1 MRVHI
6 SLLKRVIFALIPS
19 ALLLVAATVAVR
31 GLEATRAIDTTRADD
46 RAKYPPVDLLSR
58 KSSLSG
64 PVWVVNRSGS
74 INESR
79 VPVEKRAGD
88 WRVLVVGES
97 FAKGSPWADYYEK
110 LGQGHG
116 GIPDWIAAET
126 AMRCPSVNVQM
137 INAGSGAASSGV
149 VLGIARELMVTSPDL
164 MIVMCGNNEGFVDR
178 TRLGDALQEWALYR
192 ALKKGI
198 LPEPTRSHRPYFTP
212 QDDDTQK
219 IRDHYERNIRD
230 MVATAREAGV
240 TPVLATLPINV
251 KYPREG
257 TIRPEDSAW
266 PEDDAA
272 IVEGQRR
279 QYQDGDCP
287 GAIEAYLRSP
297 NEAWA
302 ARYIG
307 ECLERMNRTD
317 DAREMLRVY
326 VENMPQNRIRPSMN
340 DFVRRLARD
349 ENLVLVDLERHAD
362 DLSPTGITSPDLFVD
377 FCHMTWR
384 GYYLM
389 AREILRVLWE
399 RELVPH
405 AAGEP
410 RPNPS
415 IEEIIDA
422 NGWQRLRE
430 VGDRRGG

>member
-1 MRVHI
+1 MRIHLSPV
-6 SLLKRVIFALIPS
+6 KRAVFALVPA
-19 ALLLVAATVAVR
+19 ALLLIAATFAVR
-31 GLEATRAIDTTRADD
+31 GLEATRAIDTTRPDD

-58 KSSLSG
+58 EATPDG
-64 PVWVVNRSGS
+64 DVWVVNRTTS

-79 VPVEKRAGD
+79 IPVEKKSGD

-126 AMRCPSVNVQM
+126 TMRCPSVNVQM
-137 INAGSGAASSGV
+137 VNAGSGAANSGV
-149 VLGIARELMVTSPDL
+149 VLGISSELMVTSPDL

-198 LPEPTRSHRPYFTP
+198 LPEPRRAERPYFTP
-212 QDDDTQK
+212 QDEDAQR

-230 MVATAREAGV
+230 MVAVAREAGV
-240 TPVLATLPINV
+240 TPVLATLPINS
-251 KYPREG
+251 KYPRAG
-257 TIRPEDSAW
+257 TARPQGAPW
-266 PEDDAA
+266 PEDDVA
-272 IVEGQRR
+272 ILEGQRR
-279 QYQDGDCP
+279 QFRDGDCP

-307 ECLERMNRTD
+307 ECLERMNRID
-317 DAREMLRVY
+317 EAREMLRVY

-340 DFVRRLARD
+340 DFVRRLAA
-349 ENLVLVDLERHAD
+349 EESLVLVDLERYAQ

-389 AREILRVLWE
+389 AREILRALWE
-399 RELVPH
+399 RDLVPH
-405 AAGEP
+405 GAGEP
-410 RPNPS
+410 LPS
-415 IEEIIDA
+415 PTIDEIIDA

-430 VGDRRGG
+430 VERR

>member
-6 SLLKRVIFALIPS
+6 SPFKRVIFALIPVT
-19 ALLLVAATVAVR
+19 LLLAAATVAMRV
-31 GLEATRAIDTTRADD
+31 LEKEKTIDTTRADD
-46 RAKYPPVDLLSR
+46 RAKYPPVDLLTR
-58 KSSLSG
+58 ETTLNG
-64 PVWVVNRSGS
+64 PIWVVTRSGS

-79 VPVEKRAGD
+79 VPVEKKPGD

-126 AMRCPSVNVQM
+126 AMRCPSMNVQM
-137 INAGSGAASSGV
+137 INAGSGAANSGV
-149 VLGIARELMVTSPDL
+149 VLGIARDLMVTSPDL

-198 LPEPTRSHRPYFTP
+198 LPEPRRSERPYFTP
-212 QDDDTQK
+212 QDADAQR

-230 MVATAREAGV
+230 MVAAAREAGV
-240 TPVLATLPINV
+240 TPVLATLPINE

-257 TIRPEDSAW
+257 TARPTGAPW
-266 PEDDAA
+266 PSDDAA
-272 IVEGQRR
+272 IVEGQWR
-279 QYQDGDCP
+279 QYQNGDCP

-302 ARYIG
+302 ARYMG
-307 ECLERMNRTD
+307 ECLERMNRIE

-340 DFVRRLARD
+340 DFVRRLAAEED
-349 ENLVLVDLERHAD
+349 VVLVDLERYAQ
-362 DLSPTGITSPDLFVD
+362 DLSPTGVTSPDLFID

-399 RELVPH
+399 RGLIPH
-405 AAGEP
+405 ATGEP
-410 RPNPS
+410 LPNPS
-415 IEEIIDA
+415 IDEIIDA

-430 VGDRRGG
+430 VARSQN